1 MAYGSPC
8 EFCKIFQKKLGGG
21 SIFSICVFKKK
32 IPEKIFEFINKVV
45 YMQYK

>member
-8 EFCKIFQKKLGGG
+8 EFRKIFQKKLGGG

-32 IPEKIFEFINKVV
+32 FQKKFLNL
-45 YMQYK
+45 